1 MKKHT
6 LTEGHDA
13 PTATELKKQ
22 MDKMLEHYL
31 ASNPVAKINSQIN
44 ELEVRFGT
52 NPRKGKFISKAEY
65 DNVIMK
71 LLSCGFKCN
80 NMEGTTMLRITPEYV
95 DKNTGVIKMSNTRA
109 EILGAELVQQYCRT
123 NSIKKLIDMPVSNDY
138 KMKFTQKMP
147 AQIEEGGGARRPI
160 PKVVF
165 ADFNFNVSYNLER
178 DYPVDSKNVAD
189 MVRGWT
195 ENRKTFRLIN
205 RVRFYKDDTPIV
217 VDLSIIRNSKMSGG
231 TMVPAHTMEESGIF
245 SNAEHCE
252 IELEVDNAK
261 VGVGT
266 EYTQDKVKRLS
277 DELRH
282 TIRIIL
288 SGLQETNY
296 PISYKE
302 QDEVLNSYMT
312 LVHGDTYEPRRITP
326 RDFIGPSS
334 CTLQLKNVIE
344 NDANSLAPN
353 VRRNYCVTDKADGD
367 RKLLFI
373 SSSVGTEGK
382 MYLINTNMFVQFTG
396 YIATDKLTWNTIL
409 DGEHIKYNNKKEYI
423 NTYAAFDAYYIG
435 GKSVRE
441 FDFAPQ
447 EEEGEDAS
455 SAAGTSAAGK
465 KDKTDKQYRLPLLH
479 QTARMF
485 KMVSVLGQ
493 GQGQQGASLAK
504 QPLDFK
510 INVKKF
516 YPATGGKTIF
526 DACNTVL
533 MDVKDHVYPYFTD
546 GLIFTPL
553 NTGVGG
559 SRSGQTCK
567 LEKYTWPMSFKWKP
581 PEYNTIDFLV
591 TYKTDKKGKDEIHT
605 EFESGV
611 NNTSRQENHYRVLE
625 LRCGFDQKVHAFM
638 NPFQDLIDDKIP
650 APKEMDNQET
660 YKPMPFQPTNPYD
673 AQAYIANIR
682 LVKENDNLF
691 MVSEEGERF
700 EENMIVE
707 FSYNPERER
716 GWRWTPL
723 RVRHDKTYNLR
734 AGNKEYGNAYH
745 VANDNWKSIHH
756 PVTEDMIVTG
766 LGIPGADTTDDVY
779 YNKSKDERIS
789 YTRALR
795 NFHNLYVKRKLIEG
809 VGKRGDTLIDYA
821 VGKAGDM
828 SKWKFAGLKFVFGV
842 DVSKDNIYNQND
854 GACARYLN
862 ERRNNK
868 HMFDA
873 LFLPGNSSANLRNGD
888 AFFTDKERAIADA
901 VFGKGSRDATKLATA
916 VYRHYGIGEKGFNV
930 SSCQFALHYFFETG
944 KTLDNFLRNISEC
957 TQPGGYFIATCYDG
971 RTVFEMLRKKDK
983 GEGISIYGN
992 EGKDKIF
999 EIQKMYDETGFADD
1013 ETSIGYPINVFQ
1025 ESINN
1030 YAVEYLVNYEFFR
1043 RSMENYGFSL
1053 ATDEEARSYGFLRG
1067 SGMFDELFK
1076 SMKLET
1082 DKNPASRKWYE
1093 NAVMMTEEEKRIS
1106 FLNRYFIFKKAHNV
1120 NTDKVSKIVAIAE
1133 EMEEKAIE
1141 KDIKEEKSSSED
1153 TPKKAKVPRAKKIK
1167 NAEKVQLSDFV
1178 PIEEEEEKE
1187 EKGEV
1192 KEKEKV
1198 PSAKEAKD
1206 AKVGDAKVGDAKEKV
1221 PRCKDGTKKYKP
1233 LGEGCYTDAEIA
1245 AHKLNKTKKATDK

>member
-1 MKKHT
+1 MNKNASS
-6 LTEGHDA
+6 EEQNVA

-31 ASNPVAKINSQIN
+31 ASNPVAKVNSQIN

-71 LLSCGFKCN
+71 LLSCGFRCN

-95 DKNTGVIKMSNTRA
+95 DKITGVIKMSNIRA
-109 EILGAELVQQYCRT
+109 EIIGAELVQQYCRT
-123 NSIKKLIDMPVSNDY
+123 NSIKKLADMPVNNDY
-138 KMKFTQKMP
+138 KMKFTRKMP
-147 AQIEEGGGARRPI
+147 AQVGDGPNRRPI
-160 PKVVF
+160 QKVVF
-165 ADFNFNVSYNLER
+165 ADFNFNVSYNIEQ
-178 DYPVDSKNVAD
+178 DFPVDSKNVAD

-205 RVRFYKDDTPIV
+205 RVRFYKDDSPIV
-217 VDLSIIRNSKMSGG
+217 VDLSIIRNSKMSGSV
-231 TMVPAHTMEESGIF
+231 MVPAHTMEESGIF
-245 SNAEHCE
+245 TNAEHCE

-266 EYTQDKVKRLS
+266 PYTKETVKALS

-282 TIRIIL
+282 TIRVIL

-302 QDEVLNSYMT
+302 QDAVLQSYMK
-312 LVHGDTYEPRRITP
+312 LVHGDMYEPRRITS

-334 CTLQLKNVIE
+334 LTLQLKNVIE
-344 NDANSLAPN
+344 PDANSLAPN
-353 VRRNYCVTDKADGD
+353 IRRNYCVTDKADGD
-367 RKLLFI
+367 RKLLYI
-373 SSSVGTEGK
+373 SSGSGSEGK

-396 YIATDKLTWNTIL
+396 CVASDKLTWNTLI

-441 FDFAPQ
+441 FDFAPSD
-447 EEEGEDAS
+447 ESSEGTGGSS
-455 SAAGTSAAGK
+455 SASGGAP
-465 KDKTDKQYRLPLLH
+465 DKQYRLPLLH
-479 QTARMF
+479 QTVRMF
-485 KMVSVLGQ
+485 KMISVLAS
-493 GQGQQGASLAK
+493 QGAS

-510 INVKKF
+510 VNVKKF
-516 YPATGGKTIF
+516 YPATGGKSIF

-533 MDVKDHVYPYFTD
+533 MDVKDEVYPYATD

-559 SRSGQTCK
+559 ARTGQTSK
-567 LEKYTWPMSFKWKP
+567 LEKYTWPLSFKWKP
-581 PEYNTIDFLV
+581 PKYNTIDFLV
-591 TYKTDKKGKDEIHT
+591 TYKTDKSGKDEIHT
-605 EFESGV
+605 QFEGGV
-611 NNTSRQENHYRVLE
+611 NNTSRQDNHYRVLE
-625 LRCGFDQKVHAFM
+625 LRCGFDRKVHAYM
-638 NPFQDLIDDKIP
+638 NPFQDLIDDNIP
-650 APKEMDNQET
+650 APKEMDNEET

-682 LVKENDNLF
+682 MVKENDNLF
-691 MVSEEGERF
+691 MVTEEGERF
-700 EENMIVE
+700 EENTIVE
-707 FSYNPERER
+707 FSYYPDRER
-716 GWRWTPL
+716 GWRWSPL

-756 PVTEDMIVTG
+756 PVTEEMIVSG
-766 LGIPGADTTDDVY
+766 VGIPNADTTDDVY

-809 VGKRGDTLIDYA
+809 VSKRGDTLIDYA

-828 SKWKFAGLKFVFGV
+828 SKWKFANIKFVFGV

-862 ERRNNK
+862 ERRNNSR
-868 HMFDA
+868 MFDA
-873 LFLPGNSSANLRNGD
+873 IFLPGNSSANLRNGD

-901 VFGKGSRDATKLATA
+901 IFGKGSRDTTKMASA

-930 SSCQFALHYFFETG
+930 SSCQFALHYFFESG
-944 KTLDNFLRNISEC
+944 KTLDNFVRNLSEC
-957 TQPGGYFIATCYDG
+957 TQAGGYFIATCYDG
-971 RTVFEMLRKKDK
+971 KTVFDLLRKKEK
-983 GEGISIYGN
+983 GEGISIYVNDGA
-992 EGKDKIF
+992 DKIF
-999 EIQKMYDETGFADD
+999 EIQKMYDETGFSDD

-1030 YAVEYLVNYEFFR
+1030 YAMEYLVNYEFFR
-1043 RSMENYGFSL
+1043 RSMENYGFTL
-1053 ATDEEARSYGFLRG
+1053 ATDEEARDFGFLRG
-1067 SGMFDELFK
+1067 SGMFDELFRA
-1076 SMKLET
+1076 MKLET

-1093 NAVMMTEEEKRIS
+1093 NAVQMTEEEKRIS

-1120 NTDKVSKIVAIAE
+1120 NADKVSKIVALAE
-1133 EMEEKAIE
+1133 EEETKEIE
-1141 KDIKEEKSSSED
+1141 KESSSER
-1153 TPKKAKVPRAKKIK
+1153 TVGSKGLLEKSNEETKPKAKVKRAKKIK
-1167 NAEKVQLSDFV
+1167 SAEKVHLSDFV
-1178 PIEEEEEKE
+1178 PIEEEEAEDE
-1187 EKGEV
+1187 
-1192 KEKEKV
+1192 V
-1198 PSAKEAKD
+1198 PSAKVEEK
-1206 AKVGDAKVGDAKEKV
+1206 AKVA
-1221 PRCKDGTKKYKP
+1221 RCKDGTKKYKP

-1245 AHKLNKTKKATDK
+1245 AHKLNKTKKTTK